1 MSKEI
6 TNAVKY
12 TERFEKDFQAYLTP
26 DNTFYLN
33 TKGIT
38 STDLSV
44 NIPQYLTT
52 ITSPADMTSTSAL
65 SVVDYTQDNKVITQK
80 IFKSNAMRVLDFE
93 ATFVAND
100 QRKDVVEAMKA
111 WAETTIGNYACYQ
124 FAPTTTTL
132 FTSGTATRPS
142 SVIGSTNTV
151 KVAVKADWIAVRTA
165 IAKTNLPGKWFGL
178 IDADMLGDLFAI
190 DDFVKADATGEK
202 MSRLMSGEF
211 VDVLGIKLMVRS
223 PQSGANVAYTTSGS
237 TATISDIYGAVGAA
251 VTISNVHTGGS
262 IFWNENALYA
272 NRGMSKLY
280 TEIGNP
286 IYQSD
291 LYSLQY
297 TYGVDKIRKD
307 NVGVI
312 ALVEKK

>member
-12 TERFEKDFQAYLTP
+12 SEKFEKEFQAYLTC
-26 DNTFYLN
+26 DNTFFLN

-38 STDLSV
+38 STELSV
-44 NIPQYLTT
+44 NIPQYSST

-65 SVVDYTQDNKVITQK
+65 SVVNWTQDNKVITQK
-80 IFKSNAMRVLDFE
+80 VFKSNVMRVLDFE
-93 ATFVAND
+93 ATFVSND
-100 QRKDVVEAMKA
+100 QRKDVVEAMSA
-111 WAETTIGNYACYQ
+111 WVSTVIGNYAAYK
-124 FAPTTTTL
+124 FAPATTTL

-165 IAKTNLPGKWFGL
+165 IAKTNLPGKWYGL
-178 IDADMLGDLFAI
+178 IDPEMLGDLFNI
-190 DDFVKADATGEK
+190 SDFTAADMTGEK
-202 MSRLMSGEF
+202 MSRLMTGEF
-211 VDVLGIKLMVRS
+211 VDILGIKLMVRS
-223 PQSGANVAYTTSGS
+223 PQYGANVAYTTSGS
-237 TATISDIYGAVGAA
+237 TATISDIYGAVGSA
-251 VTISNVHTGGS
+251 VTISSAHTGGS

-280 TEIGNP
+280 TEIGNT

-297 TYGVDKIRKD
+297 TYGVDKIRTD